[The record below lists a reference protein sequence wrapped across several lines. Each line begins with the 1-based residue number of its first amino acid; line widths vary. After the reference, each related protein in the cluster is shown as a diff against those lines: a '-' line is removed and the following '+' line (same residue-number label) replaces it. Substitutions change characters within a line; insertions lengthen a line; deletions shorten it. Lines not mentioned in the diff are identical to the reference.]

1 MTGFTAD
8 WLALREP
15 ADARSRSDALV
26 AELRAVLD
34 SRSAILDLGAGTGA
48 NARHLAPR
56 LGGTHAWTLVDHD
69 AALLATLRNRLP
81 ARIEWHAL
89 NTDLCGVDAL
99 PFPPRG
105 LVTASALL
113 DLVSAQWLD
122 AIAAHCAQAGAAA
135 LFALSYDG
143 RIAFDP
149 PHPDDERVRVLVNLH
164 QRTDKGFGPALG
176 PERHRCRAGRVRL
189 ARLSL
194 PARGER
200 LATRLDRCAAAGR
213 TDRRLGGRGDRPLA
227 GGRGPRRRV
236 ARRAPAGGRHEP
248 AHRRSRGPAGA
259 APDARK
265 SAVIEHVPAHA
276 VKFVFRTRTPIQRQ
290 SGRRLQAAPTV
301 ADDHRRDRQMQPVE
315 QPGLQKTRHR
325 DAPTLHQR
333 HRAAARVQRRE
344 HRRAIERAVAAGHAQ
359 HLGAARRCS
368 PSGAFSAHTR
378 SVDAAP
384 SENTP

>member
-1 MTGFTAD
+1 MTGFTTD

-34 SRSAILDLGAGTGA
+34 SRGAILDLGAGTGA

-176 PERHRCRAGRVRL
+176 PDATDAAQAAFASRGYRCRRAASDWQLDWTDAPLQAELIDGWADAAIDRSPADAARV
-189 ARLSL
+189 
-194 PARGER
+194 
-200 LATRLDRCAAAGR
+200 
-213 TDRRLGGRGDRPLA
+213 
-227 GGRGPRRRV
+227 
-236 ARRAPAGGRHEP
+236 
-248 AHRRSRGPAGA
+248 
-259 APDARK
+259 DAWRD
-265 SAVIEHVPAHA
+265 A
-276 VKFVFRTRTPIQRQ
+276 
-290 SGRRLQAAPTV
+290 RLQAAGTSRLTV
-301 ADDHRRDRQMQPVE
+301 
-315 QPGLQKTRHR
+315 
-325 DAPTLHQR
+325 
-333 HRAAARVQRRE
+333 
-344 HRRAIERAVAAGHAQ
+344 GHEDLLA
-359 HLGAARRCS
+359 LPPMPES
-368 PSGAFSAHTR
+368 PQS
-378 SVDAAP
+378 
-384 SENTP
+384 